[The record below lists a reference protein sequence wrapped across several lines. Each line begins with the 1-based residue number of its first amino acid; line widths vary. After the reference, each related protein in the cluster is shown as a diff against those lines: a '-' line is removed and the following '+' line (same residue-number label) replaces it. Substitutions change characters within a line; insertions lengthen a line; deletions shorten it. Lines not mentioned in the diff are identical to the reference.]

1 MIPRKSLTPFLAD
14 TSQIPS
20 KKLAQLWLA
29 NPAGAGKAGLKHE
42 LQPPYPVPAPFF
54 FALFLLG
61 ASLRGTDGEV
71 GRGRAGSSVPGF
83 SRVRTGLIQLR
94 RTGRIRDIDKNWA
107 QAKRLGMG
115 SGEAVTGAAAALRTA
130 PVEAAILQGKGGP
143 VLKSRLASR
152 SGAMAKFFIPVKL
165 PGAL

>member
-54 FALFLLG
+54 FCLVPFGSIA
-61 ASLRGTDGEV
+61 
-71 GRGRAGSSVPGF
+71 AGHG
-83 SRVRTGLIQLR
+83 
-94 RTGRIRDIDKNWA
+94 W
-107 QAKRLGMG
+107 
-115 SGEAVTGAAAALRTA
+115 
-130 PVEAAILQGKGGP
+130 
-143 VLKSRLASR
+143 
-152 SGAMAKFFIPVKL
+152 
-165 PGAL
+165 